1 MDFVVA
7 SKTLSVFEDIIYET
21 NLELIKE
28 IHAKFLSDLDFEE
41 LKTIL
46 DGRKKKQFIINFE
59 EN

>member
-41 LKTIL
+41 LKIIL

>member
-1 MDFVVA
+1 MDFVV
-7 SKTLSVFEDIIYET
+7 SSRTLNVFEDIIYET

-41 LKTIL
+41 LKIIL
-46 DGRKKKQFIINFE
+46 DGKKKKQFIIKFE